1 MNERPFFSVVVPVY
15 NVESFLPACLSS
27 ILCQKVVDWECILV
41 DDGSQDSSLQ
51 ICYAYARKDTR
62 FRVVHKDNGGV
73 SSARNAGLRAAKG
86 EWIMFADADD
96 TLEPDAFC
104 VFARHA
110 TEDVGLV
117 MAGYVV
123 LTEQG
128 AISYGPQRLEER
140 KISRDEALREMY
152 HPADLRYQGFL
163 WCKLFRREIIEK
175 AALRFCEQIFFNED
189 RLFCTQYICA
199 CTGKIAYTTQPV
211 YRYVHRSTGAMGSLR
226 KGYNRKYATDFD
238 AFIKMYEEVKQ
249 NTSDSALLSMAKEG
263 ILSSYYTNILF
274 MEKFNSYDA
283 DICQHM
289 RKQLWKMGLI
299 SFTLK
304 QQLKHVLGNMLRVC
318 APQVMVRRKAVLKP
332 EGGVIPTCWLESPER
347 INKPV
352 SGKVSL
358 LKLAA

>member
-1 MNERPFFSVVVPVY
+1 MNERPFFSVVVPVF
-15 NVESFLPACLSS
+15 NVESFLPACLRS
-27 ILCQKVVDWECILV
+27 IHCQKVVDWECILV

-73 SSARNAGLRAAKG
+73 SSARNVGLRAAKG

-104 VFARHA
+104 VFARLVA
-110 TEDVGLV
+110 KDVDLV

-152 HPADLRYQGFL
+152 HPAVLQHQGYL
-163 WCKLFRREIIEK
+163 WCKLFRRDIIEK
-175 AALRFCEQIFFNED
+175 AALRFDEQIYFNED

-211 YRYVHRSTGAMGSLR
+211 YGYVHRSTGAMGSLR

-238 AFIKMYEEVKQ
+238 AFIKMYEEVKRH
-249 NTSDSALLSMAKEG
+249 TSSRALLNMAKKC
-263 ILSSYYTNILF
+263 ILSSYYTNIEF
-274 MEKFNSYDA
+274 MEEFSSYDA
-283 DICQHM
+283 DICRHM
-289 RKQLWKMGLI
+289 RKQLWKMSLI

-318 APQVMVRRKAVLKP
+318 VPQVMVRRKAVLRP
-332 EGGVIPTCWLESPER
+332 GG
-347 INKPV
+347 
-352 SGKVSL
+352 G
-358 LKLAA
+358 